1 MLYENEDYLKTI
13 LLSFRDIHQ
22 ETRTIL
28 NGAAMKK
35 DITIVQLLVAN
46 IIKKNP
52 QSTLNQVAKEMR
64 LGKSTVS
71 GIVSRMVNSGY
82 ILKEEDPSDRRNTL
96 LSLSLSGE
104 QKVSETYDIYL
115 KNLLPILE
123 IDPEKLAD
131 LLTTHQQILT
141 ILDEVKHHD

>member
-1 MLYENEDYLKTI
+1 MLQENEDYLKTI

-28 NGAAMKK
+28 NAAAKKK

-46 IIKKNP
+46 IIKKRPNI
-52 QSTLNQVAKEMR
+52 TLNHLAKEMR

-82 ILKEEDPSDRRNTL
+82 IVKEEDPKDRRNTL
-96 LSLSLSGE
+96 LTLTLSGK

-115 KNLLPILE
+115 KNLLPLLE
-123 IDPEKLAD
+123 IEPEKLAD
-131 LLTTHQQILT
+131 LLATHQQILT
-141 ILDEVKHHD
+141 ILDEVKQHD

>member
-1 MLYENEDYLKTI
+1 MLQENEDYLKTI

-28 NGAAMKK
+28 NAAAKKK

-46 IIKKNP
+46 IIKKRPNI
-52 QSTLNQVAKEMR
+52 TLNHLAKEMR

-82 ILKEEDPSDRRNTL
+82 IVKEEDPEDRRNTL
-96 LSLSLSGE
+96 LTLTLSGK

-115 KNLLPILE
+115 KNLLPLLE
-123 IDPEKLAD
+123 IEPEKLAD
-131 LLTTHQQILT
+131 LLATHQQILT
-141 ILDEVKHHD
+141 ILDEVKQHD